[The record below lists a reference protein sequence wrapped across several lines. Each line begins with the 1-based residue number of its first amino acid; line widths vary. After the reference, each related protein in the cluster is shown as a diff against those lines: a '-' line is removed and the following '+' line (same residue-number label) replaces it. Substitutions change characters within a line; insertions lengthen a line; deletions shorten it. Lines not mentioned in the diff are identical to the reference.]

1 MEIITPSE
9 GEAPIQ
15 SQPGKPSGK
24 KFGKSKEEYLADA
37 LLIVFSVLLA
47 LILNEI
53 RNNWMERSQTRE
65 MLRNVRTELINN
77 KQLLQ
82 QQYEYHL
89 LVLHNIDSALVNEAY
104 SKQFISQGEL
114 HLEAFAP
121 DGIMLEDFDWTAWE
135 TAKSNNISSKI
146 DPATM
151 SLLNNISRQHQ
162 RIEKIEDEIAKVLL
176 TRESR
181 RPENLRQSL
190 ILVKDN
196 YKGWAID
203 RTPGLLN
210 TYAEAIEKLKD
221 FQ

>member
-9 GEAPIQ
+9 GEATH
-15 SQPGKPSGK
+15 QPQPDKSPRE
-24 KFGKSKEEYLADA
+24 KFGKSKEEYAADA
-37 LLIVFSVLLA
+37 LLIVFSVMLA

-53 RNNWMERSQTRE
+53 RNNWMERKQTRE
-65 MLRNVRTELINN
+65 LLRNVRAELVNN

-82 QQYEYHL
+82 QQFEYHL
-89 LVLHNIDSALVNEAY
+89 LVLHNIDSALAHKAY
-104 SKQFISQGEL
+104 ALQLIADGEL
-114 HLEAFAP
+114 HLGVLAP
-121 DGIMLEDFDWTAWE
+121 KGVMLEDFDWTAWE

-146 DPATM
+146 DPAAM

-181 RPENLRQSL
+181 RPENIRESL

-196 YKGWAID
+196 YRGWSVD

-210 TYAEAIEKLKD
+210 TYDEAIEKLKE